1 MWRAVLILTL
11 ALVSAAPAVADD
23 VRLDWPLRPAPAV
36 VRGFDAPSPDWKPGH
51 RGVDLSGSPGQR
63 VYAAGSATVVFTG
76 VLAGRP
82 VVSLAHPGGL
92 RTSYEPVRAAVVAG
106 QQVTAQTVIGEL
118 RGRARRLC
126 GRGVFALGRDVG
138 SGVGSRLC
146 RSTGPAEIH
155 PGPAQTAEPVA
166 GLALCCYGFVCAAR
180 ALCGPKFRPARTLD
194 PISAHST
201 RRSGPR
207 VSLIVHRTQP
217 GHRHVGVQLGRRQAG
232 MAQQLLNDPQV
243 GPAFQ

>member
-1 MWRAVLILTL
+1 MWRAVLFLTL

-36 VRGFDAPSPDWKPGH
+36 VRAFDAPSPDWKAGH

-63 VYAAGSATVVFTG
+63 VYAAGSATVVFIG

-118 RGRARRLC
+118 VAGHDGCAGAACLHW
-126 GRGVFALGRDVG
+126 GAMW
-138 SGVGSRLC
+138 
-146 RSTGPAEIH
+146 GPASGADYVD
-155 PGPAQTAEPVA
+155 PLGLLKSTPVR
-166 GLALCCYGFVCAAR
+166 LK
-180 ALCGPKFRPARTLD
+180 P
-194 PISAHST
+194 
-201 RRSGPR
+201 
-207 VSLIVHRTQP
+207 
-217 GHRHVGVQLGRRQAG
+217 
-232 MAQQLLNDPQV
+232 LNP
-243 GPAFQ
+243 